1 MQIQMSKNKS
11 LGFTLIEIL
20 VAISI
25 FSILSALAYG
35 TLNQTLLT
43 ANALSERMDRI
54 QSLQRT
60 MRLIEQDFMQ
70 LAERPIRSEIGDTYL
85 AALTTHPSNTYP
97 IEFTRHGW
105 NNPLTLNRST
115 LQRVAY
121 ETIDGKLIRYHWNV
135 LDKTYTNQIIKDE
148 LTNNIEEIRFS
159 FMKEDGEWTDQWPP
173 IEYIADQSL
182 KILPKATRINVN
194 FSDIG
199 QIYRL
204 IEIRP

>member
-1 MQIQMSKNKS
+1 MIKNKS
-11 LGFTLIEIL
+11 LGFTLIELL

-25 FSILSALAYG
+25 FSILSALAYS
-35 TLNQTLLT
+35 TLSQALITGDILT
-43 ANALSERMDRI
+43 KRTDRI

-60 MRLIEQDFMQ
+60 MRLIEHDFIQ
-70 LAERPIRSEIGDTYL
+70 LAKRPIRSEIGNTYI

-105 NNPLTLNRST
+105 SNPLTLNRST

-121 ETIDGKLIRYHWNV
+121 ETIDDKLIRYYWNV
-135 LDKTYTNQIIKDE
+135 LDKTYSNQIIKDE
-148 LTNNIEEIRFS
+148 LTNNIEEIKFS
-159 FMKEDGEWTDQWPP
+159 FMKDDNEWINQWPP
-173 IEYIADQSL
+173 IEFIDEQAL
-182 KILPKATRINVN
+182 TILPKAIRVNIN

-204 IEIRP
+204 IEVK

>member
-1 MQIQMSKNKS
+1 MIKNKS
-11 LGFTLIEIL
+11 LGFTLIELL

-25 FSILSALAYG
+25 FSILSALAYS
-35 TLNQTLLT
+35 TLSQTLITGDILT
-43 ANALSERMDRI
+43 KRTDRI

-60 MRLIEQDFMQ
+60 MRLIEHDFIQ
-70 LAERPIRSEIGDTYL
+70 LAKRPIRSEIGNTYI

-105 NNPLTLNRST
+105 SNPLTLNRST

-121 ETIDGKLIRYHWNV
+121 ETIDDKLIRYYWNV
-135 LDKTYTNQIIKDE
+135 LDKTYSNQIIKDE
-148 LTNNIEEIRFS
+148 LTNNIEEIKFS
-159 FMKEDGEWTDQWPP
+159 FMKDDNEWINQWPP
-173 IEYIADQSL
+173 IEFIDEQAL
-182 KILPKATRINVN
+182 TILPKAIRVNIN

-204 IEIRP
+204 IEVK

>member
-1 MQIQMSKNKS
+1 MQIQMIKNKS
-11 LGFTLIEIL
+11 LGFTLIELL
-20 VAISI
+20 VAITI

-43 ANALSERMDRI
+43 ADALSERMDRI

-60 MRLIEQDFMQ
+60 VRLIEQDFMQ
-70 LAERPIRSEIGDTYL
+70 LAERPIRSEIGDTYT

-105 NNPLTLNRST
+105 SNPLTLNRST

-121 ETIDGKLIRYHWNV
+121 ETIDDKLIRYHWNV
-135 LDKTYTNQIIKDE
+135 LDKTYGNQIIKDE
-148 LTNNIEEIRFS
+148 LTDNIEEIKFS
-159 FMKEDGEWTDQWPP
+159 FMKDDEEWTDQWPP
-173 IEYIADQSL
+173 IEYINDQAL
-182 KILPKATRINVN
+182 RILPKAIRISIN
-194 FSDIG
+194 FTDVG

-204 IEIRP
+204 IEVRL

>member
-1 MQIQMSKNKS
+1 MQIQMIKNKS
-11 LGFTLIEIL
+11 LGFTLIEVL
-20 VAISI
+20 VAISV

-35 TLNQTLLT
+35 TLNQSLLT
-43 ANALSERMDRI
+43 ANVLSERMDRI

-60 MRLIEQDFMQ
+60 MRLIEQDFIQ
-70 LAERPIRSEIGDTYL
+70 LAERPIRSEIGNTYL
-85 AALTTHPSNTYP
+85 AAITTHPSNTYP

-121 ETIDGKLIRYHWNV
+121 ETIDDKLIRYYWNV
-135 LDKTYTNQIIKDE
+135 LDKTYSNQIIKDE
-148 LTNNIEEIRFS
+148 LTNNIEEIKFS
-159 FMKEDGEWTDQWPP
+159 FMKDNEEWIDQWPP
-173 IEYIADQSL
+173 IEYIDDQAL
-182 KILPKATRINVN
+182 KILPKAIRITVN
-194 FSDIG
+194 FTDIG